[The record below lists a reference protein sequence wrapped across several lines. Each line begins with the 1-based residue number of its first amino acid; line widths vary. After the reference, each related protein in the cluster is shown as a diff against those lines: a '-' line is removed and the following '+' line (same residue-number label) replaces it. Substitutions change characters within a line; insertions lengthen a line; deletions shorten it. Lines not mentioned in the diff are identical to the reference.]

1 MSELK
6 EKSSKQ
12 AYLRITENRMRRLL
26 IALAVSTLIM
36 GCQQNGEV
44 KLGPDVTLEAFY
56 KSLCA
61 GEFEQAESLCE
72 IPAMA
77 EYVNGFRSEWEKN
90 DSAIR
95 TIASAILSEVSI
107 EITDTEQSSQNRTIF
122 YKMTTTDGQ
131 SKEKIAT
138 LRKEEGAW
146 KITAITDRH

>member
-1 MSELK
+1 M
-6 EKSSKQ
+6 
-12 AYLRITENRMRRLL
+12 
-26 IALAVSTLIM
+26 IALAVSAFIM
-36 GCQQNGEV
+36 GCQQNGET
-44 KLGPDVTLEAFY
+44 KLGPDGTLEAFY

-72 IPAMA
+72 IPAMTD
-77 EYVNGFRSEWEKN
+77 YVNDFRSEWEKN

-107 EITDTEQSSQNRTIF
+107 EITDTEQSGQNRTIF

-138 LRKEEGAW
+138 LRKEEGEW
-146 KITAITDRH
+146 KVTAITDRH